1 MAITITSDSA
11 TIDVAGR
18 FLASDSAI
26 GTYQTTDCV
35 LQVFLD
41 LSALQA
47 GDTFIVNFYEAVN
60 GGTSRVFAT
69 TTFAGVQSPANW
81 CSSQY
86 LVGEGWEV
94 TLAKT
99 GGTDRVIPW
108 SLRTVA

>member
-26 GTYQTTDCV
+26 GTYQTADCV

-41 LSALQA
+41 LSALA
-47 GDTFIVNFYEAVN
+47 GGDSFVITFWEKVN
-60 GGTSRVFAT
+60 GGTARAFAT
-69 TTFAGVQSPANW
+69 TTFTGVQSPAHW

-86 LVGEGWEV
+86 IVGEGWEI
-94 TLAKT
+94 TLGKT
-99 GGTDRVIPW
+99 AGVDRSIPW
-108 SLRTVA
+108 SLRTVS

>member
-26 GTYQTTDCV
+26 GTYQTADCV

-41 LSALQA
+41 LSALGG
-47 GDTFIVNFYEAVN
+47 GDTFVVTFWEKVN
-60 GGTSRVFAT
+60 GGTARAFAT
-69 TTFAGVQSPANW
+69 TTFTNAQTPAHW
-81 CSSQY
+81 ASSQY
-86 LVGEGWEV
+86 IVGEGWEV

-99 GGTDRVIPW
+99 GGTDRAIPW
-108 SLRTVA
+108 SLRTVS